1 MGFSDG
7 ANIAMKFAIKYPNS
21 VRALILNGGEFEPAK
36 GKNNNAAA
44 HQNRLQNSGTVRSQ
58 IARGKKNAEMLG
70 LMVNDPNM
78 ERRELSKITALTL
91 VICGKNNIIRQ
102 SHTREI
108 AQNIT
113 GREIIH
119 YI

>member
-1 MGFSDG
+1 MEDLEIPKAILLGFSDG
-7 ANIAMKFAIKYPNS
+7 ANIAMKYPNS

-78 ERRELSKITALTL
+78 ERRVLSKITALTL
-91 VICGKNNIIRQ
+91 VI
-102 SHTREI
+102 
-108 AQNIT
+108 
-113 GREIIH
+113 
-119 YI
+119 